1 MANFNNEDDLIEAL
15 QGCCPGFLTYQ
26 LTSIFLLPFL
36 LCVYCLFCLKYYVN
50 LIYLF

>member
-26 LTSIFLLPFL
+26 LTGIFLIFL
-36 LCVYCLFCLKYYVN
+36 TLHALLVLS
-50 LIYLF
+50 